1 MLPLGLGAAASFGCP
16 GADEIALHIG
26 KPTQNRERQ
35 APGAGAGVGPRL
47 RQGSELRLGVYDT
60 LDDAEQVEGAAGE
73 AVDARHRHHV
83 TGGEAAEQAEKF
95 APVGPRARG
104 LLAVDVPAT
113 ASGGAELLKLA
124 VERLTAGADAGIA
137 DEPFFEMSCGHTL
150 R

>member
-73 AVDARHRHHV
+73 AVDARHCYHV
-83 TGGEAAEQAEKF
+83 AGGPAGRASAEA
-95 APVGPRARG
+95 
-104 LLAVDVPAT
+104 PA
-113 ASGGAELLKLA
+113 GGAA
-124 VERLTAGADAGIA
+124 RPWPSRGRCSGYRIRRRGAAQAGCRASDRR
-137 DEPFFEMSCGHTL
+137 C
-150 R
+150 